1 MSELLIKKSNPV
13 ISRIQAMQGNVY
25 VPEDELS
32 SSYNIKIL
40 CGSVFL
46 LYGSQNLWEGGV
58 QSNKLGDEV
67 GWEAE
72 SGPSRAAALL
82 SSRELPGSASTG
94 Y

>member
-1 MSELLIKKSNPV
+1 MSELLIKKSNPM

-46 LYGSQNLWEGGV
+46 LYGSQNL
-58 QSNKLGDEV
+58 
-67 GWEAE
+67 
-72 SGPSRAAALL
+72 
-82 SSRELPGSASTG
+82 
-94 Y
+94 